1 MKDRIFIIDGSSYLY
16 RAYHAMPPL
25 STSKGQPTG
34 AIKGV
39 TNMLMNLK
47 KDSEGSPIVVVFDA
61 KGKTFRNKI
70 YSEYKANRPP
80 MPDDLREQL
89 EPLKNICKAIG
100 FPLIEIAGVEADDVI
115 ATIVKLA
122 KEKKF
127 KAVVS
132 SLDKDLMQLVEDPN
146 TTIMN
151 TMTHQIFD
159 EKKVF
164 EKFGVKP
171 NQIRDMLALVGD
183 TSDNIPGVPKVGQK
197 TAAKWLNEFD
207 NLEGII
213 ANAES
218 IKGVVGE
225 NLRNSLAELDRNVD
239 LVSLR
244 DDVDIETDFKDLLEL
259 NGDQEK
265 LDKIF
270 SDLEFKKPADNSSQK
285 VDSKKDNLKEKKN
298 NYQTVLTKKE
308 LNDWAD
314 KIDACKVFAIDTE
327 TDSLD
332 TITANLVGIS
342 LSVDEGSGCYIPIG
356 HNYENCPNQ
365 PSLKLVQDSIGKVIE
380 KNKEKAVGQNL
391 KFDIP
396 ILSRHGIHLDKFHAD
411 TMLMSYVLNSTAT
424 RHGMD
429 KLASYYLDYE
439 TIKFSDVAGTASK
452 QISFSEVDI
461 AVATNYAAED
471 ADITLRLFNKL
482 SSLLKGKKGQI
493 KLLQEI
499 EYPLVHVL
507 AAVEQNGAKI
517 DKNKLAAHSQELSE
531 KISELTSQAFAIA
544 GEEFNLDSPKQLLEI
559 LYDKLQ
565 LPVLKKTPKGQPST
579 NEETLQRLSEEY
591 DLPKIILQ
599 YRTLAKLK
607 STYTDS
613 LIKIENP
620 KTKRIHTSYQ
630 QAITST
636 GRLSSTE
643 PNLQNIPIKTAEGRR
658 IREAFV
664 PEKGNVLISADYSQ
678 IELRIMAHL
687 SKDKNLT
694 NAFNAGLDVH
704 SATAAE
710 VFGVS
715 LESVTEDQRR
725 SAKAI
730 NFGLMYG
737 MSAFGLT
744 RQLDIP
750 RAEAQKYLDTYFER
764 YTGVK
769 DYMANT
775 KAQAKEDMFVETIM
789 GRRLYLNEIN
799 AANGLRR
806 QAAERAAIN
815 APLQGS
821 AADIIKKAMIDINTF
836 LDKELPQ
843 TRMIMQ
849 VHDELIFETP
859 KADAEEILPTS
870 EDCIQSVK
878 IHHKIGLH
886 ARPAVRFTEM
896 AKGFE
901 AEIRIKLENQSKWV
915 DAKSIVRVMSLKARK
930 GQVLKLQAE
939 GPDANEAITTLI
951 DFVEN
956 QFGEKQNEIE

>member
-25 STSKGQPTG
+25 TTSDGRPTG

-39 TNMLMNLK
+39 TNMLMTLK
-47 KDSEGSPIVVVFDA
+47 KDSEGSPIIVTFDA
-61 KGKTFRNKI
+61 KGKTFRNDI
-70 YSEYKANRPP
+70 YDSYKANRPP

-89 EPLKNICKAIG
+89 VPLKNVCRAIG
-100 FPLIEIAGVEADDVI
+100 FPLIEIEGVEADDVI
-115 ATIVKLA
+115 ATLVRIA
-122 KEKKF
+122 KENNF
-127 KAVVS
+127 KSVIS
-132 SLDKDLMQLVEDPN
+132 SLDKDLMQLVEDPSAKM
-146 TTIMN
+146 MN

-159 EKKVF
+159 EEKVF

-171 NQIRDMLALVGD
+171 NQIRDMLALTGD

-197 TAAKWLNEFD
+197 TAAKWLNEFRD
-207 NLEGII
+207 LEGIKS
-213 ANAES
+213 NADS

-225 NLRNSLAELDRNVD
+225 NLRNSLNDLDRNVE
-239 LVSLR
+239 LVSLKN
-244 DDVDIETDFKDLLEL
+244 DVDIGVSFESLLQL
-259 NGDQEK
+259 NGNQET
-265 LDKIF
+265 LDELF
-270 SDLEFKKPADNSSQK
+270 ADLEFKKPKKKPVNKEDKK
-285 VDSKKDNLKEKKN
+285 VVNVQEVAKNLAPSKPIGAYKTILNKKDLKEWSEK
-298 NYQTVLTKKE
+298 L
-308 LNDWAD
+308 
-314 KIDACKVFAIDTE
+314 DACKVFAIDTE
-327 TDSLD
+327 TDSLN
-332 TITANLVGIS
+332 TVSANLVGIS
-342 LSVDEGSGCYIPIG
+342 LSVKEGEGCYIPLKHDYEGCPIQIDLELAVSIIG
-356 HNYENCPNQ
+356 
-365 PSLKLVQDSIGKVIE
+365 SSIE
-380 KNKEKAVGQNL
+380 KNKHKAVGQNL

-396 ILSRHGIHLDKFHAD
+396 ILARHGITLDTFHAD

-429 KLASYYLDYE
+429 KLAEFYLNYTTVKYKE
-439 TIKFSDVAGTASK
+439 VTGTASK
-452 QISFSEVDI
+452 QINFSAVEIEV
-461 AVATNYAAED
+461 ASNYAAED

-482 SSLLKGKKGQI
+482 EDLLKDKPTQL
-493 KLLQEI
+493 KLLNDI

-507 AAVEQNGAKI
+507 SKIEQNGAKI
-517 DKNKLAAHSQELSE
+517 DKDKLAEHSKELSE
-531 KISELTSQAFAIA
+531 KIADLSAQAFVIS

-559 LYDKLQ
+559 LYEKLK
-565 LPVLKKTPKGQPST
+565 LPILKKTPKGQPST

-591 DLPKIILQ
+591 ELPGIILQ

-620 KTKRIHTSYQ
+620 LTKRIHTSYQ
-630 QAITST
+630 QAVTST

-643 PNLQNIPIKTAEGRR
+643 PNLQNIPIRTAEGRR

-664 PEKGNVLISADYSQ
+664 PDKGNVLISADYSQ

-694 NAFNAGLDVH
+694 HAFNNNLDIH

-715 LESVTEDQRR
+715 LEDVTQDQRR

-769 DYMANT
+769 DYIANT

-799 AANGLRR
+799 AGNGLRR

-821 AADIIKKAMIDINTF
+821 AADIIKKAMIDIQDF
-836 LDKELPQ
+836 LEKEMPKVKV
-843 TRMIMQ
+843 IMQ
-849 VHDELIFETP
+849 VHDELIFEAP
-859 KADAEEILPTS
+859 KENAEEVLSKMKAMMEKAVKLDIPLIADAA
-870 EDCIQSVK
+870 
-878 IHHKIGLH
+878 IG
-886 ARPAVRFTEM
+886 T
-896 AKGFE
+896 
-901 AEIRIKLENQSKWV
+901 NW
-915 DAKSIVRVMSLKARK
+915 
-930 GQVLKLQAE
+930 
-939 GPDANEAITTLI
+939 NEAH
-951 DFVEN
+951 
-956 QFGEKQNEIE
+956 

>member
-25 STSKGQPTG
+25 TASSGQPTG

-39 TNMLMNLK
+39 TNMLMTLK
-47 KDSEGSPIVVVFDA
+47 KESEGSPIIVTFDA
-61 KGKTFRNKI
+61 KGKTFRSDI
-70 YSEYKANRPP
+70 YEEYKANRPP

-89 EPLKNICKAIG
+89 APLKEICKAIG
-100 FPLIEIAGVEADDVI
+100 FPLIEIEGVEADDVI
-115 ATIVKLA
+115 ATLVKIA
-122 KEKKF
+122 KENNF
-127 KAVVS
+127 KSVIS
-132 SLDKDLMQLVEDPN
+132 SLDKDLMQLVEDPVSS
-146 TTIMN
+146 IMN
-151 TMTHQIFD
+151 TMTHQIFN
-159 EKKVF
+159 EEKVF

-171 NQIRDMLALVGD
+171 SQIRDMLALVGD

-197 TAAKWLNEFD
+197 TAAKWLNEFGD
-207 NLEGII
+207 LDGIRK
-213 ANAES
+213 NADS
-218 IKGVVGE
+218 IKGVVGQ
-225 NLRNSLAELDRNVD
+225 NLRDSLNELDRNIE
-239 LVSLR
+239 LVSLKN
-244 DDVDIETDFKDLLEL
+244 DVDIGVTFESLLVMH
-259 NGDQEK
+259 GDDEK
-265 LDKIF
+265 LDELLSKL
-270 SDLEFKKPADNSSQK
+270 DFKTMKRPSKELKSINEN
-285 VDSKKDNLKEKKN
+285 DSAGEDVKHSNKANTSYE
-298 NYQTVLTKKE
+298 TILTKKDLKE
-308 LNDWAD
+308 WANKLN
-314 KIDACKVFAIDTE
+314 KCEVFAIDTE

-332 TITANLVGIS
+332 TVTANLVGIS
-342 LSVDEGSGCYIPIG
+342 LSVKEGGGCYIPIG
-356 HNYENCPNQ
+356 HKYDDCPKQ
-365 PSLKLVQDSIGKVIE
+365 LDIDDVVKELGSSIE
-380 KNKEKAVGQNL
+380 KNKLKAVGQNL

-396 ILSRHGIHLDKFHAD
+396 ILHRHGIVLDEFHAD

-429 KLASYYLDYE
+429 KLAMFYLDYE
-439 TIKFSDVAGTASK
+439 TVKYSDVTGTASK
-452 QISFSEVDI
+452 QINFSAVEIEV
-461 AVATNYAAED
+461 ASHYAAED

-482 SSLLKGKKGQI
+482 DSLLKDKPTQI
-493 KLLQEI
+493 KLLQNI

-507 AAVEQNGAKI
+507 SRVEQNGAKI
-517 DKNKLAAHSQELSE
+517 DKNKLSEHSKELSE
-531 KISELTSQAFAIA
+531 KIAKLSSEAFKIA
-544 GEEFNLDSPKQLLEI
+544 GEEFNLDSPKQLLEV
-559 LYDKLQ
+559 LYEKLK
-565 LPVLKKTPKGQPST
+565 LPILKKTPKGQPST

-591 DLPKIILQ
+591 ELPKIILK

-613 LIKIENP
+613 LIRIENTQ
-620 KTKRIHTSYQ
+620 TKRIHTSYQ
-630 QAITST
+630 QAVTST

-664 PEKGNVLISADYSQ
+664 PDKGNILISADYSQ

-694 NAFNAGLDVH
+694 HAFNNNLDVH
-704 SATAAE
+704 SATASE

-715 LESVTEDQRR
+715 LEDVTQDHRR

-769 DYMANT
+769 DYMANI

-821 AADIIKKAMIDINTF
+821 AADIIKKAMIDIDAF
-836 LDKELPQ
+836 LDKEMPEVK
-843 TRMIMQ
+843 MIMQ

-859 KADAEEILPTS
+859 KKNAQEVLSTMKDMMEAAVKLDIPLIAEAA
-870 EDCIQSVK
+870 
-878 IHHKIGLH
+878 IG
-886 ARPAVRFTEM
+886 T
-896 AKGFE
+896 
-901 AEIRIKLENQSKWV
+901 NW
-915 DAKSIVRVMSLKARK
+915 
-930 GQVLKLQAE
+930 
-939 GPDANEAITTLI
+939 NEAH
-951 DFVEN
+951 
-956 QFGEKQNEIE
+956 

>member
-1 MKDRIFIIDGSSYLY
+1 MKDRVFIIDGSSYLY

-39 TNMLMNLK
+39 TNMLMTLK
-47 KDSEGSPIVVVFDA
+47 KDSEGSPIIVVFDA
-61 KGKTFRNKI
+61 KGKTFRSEI
-70 YSEYKANRPP
+70 YKEYKANRPP

-89 EPLKNICKAIG
+89 EPLKEICKAIG
-100 FPLIEIAGVEADDVI
+100 FPLIEISGVEADDVI
-115 ATIVKLA
+115 ATLVNKA
-122 KEKKF
+122 KEKNF

-132 SLDKDLMQLVEDPN
+132 TLDKDLMQLVEDPN
-146 TTIMN
+146 ITIMN
-151 TMTHQIFD
+151 TMKHQIFTED
-159 EKKVF
+159 KVF
-164 EKFGVKP
+164 EKFGVQP

-183 TSDNIPGVPKVGQK
+183 SSDNIPGVPKVGQK
-197 TAAKWLNEFD
+197 TAAKWLNEYK
-207 NLEGII
+207 NLDGIKD
-213 ANAES
+213 NAES

-225 NLRNSLAELDRNVD
+225 NLRNSLADLERNVE
-239 LVSLR
+239 LVSLK
-244 DDVDIETDFKDLLEL
+244 DDVELGMDFHSLLQL
-259 NGDQEK
+259 NTDQER
-265 LDKIF
+265 LDELF
-270 SDLEFKKPADNSSQK
+270 AELEFKALPKKA
-285 VDSKKDNLKEKKN
+285 SKQPDVKETLKEKNKN
-298 NYQTVLTKKE
+298 YETVLSKGQLQT
-308 LNDWAD
+308 WAKNLD
-314 KIDACKVFAIDTE
+314 ECKVFAIDTE

-342 LSVDEGSGCYIPIG
+342 LSVKEGAGCYIPIG
-356 HNYENCPNQ
+356 HSYEGCSEQ
-365 PSLKLVQDSIGKVIE
+365 LSLDLVIEIIGKAIE
-380 KNKEKAVGQNL
+380 RNREKAVGQNL

-396 ILSRHGIHLDKFHAD
+396 ILFRHKIQLDKFHAD

-439 TIKFSDVAGTASK
+439 TIKYGDVAGTASK
-452 QISFSEVDI
+452 QISFSKVEID
-461 AVATNYAAED
+461 VATNYAAED
-471 ADITLRLFNKL
+471 ADITLRLYNKL
-482 SSLLKGKKGQI
+482 EGLLEDKPAQK
-493 KLLQEI
+493 KLLEEI

-507 AAVEQNGAKI
+507 SKIEQNGAKI
-517 DKNKLAAHSQELSE
+517 DKDKLAAHSEELAE
-531 KISELTSQAFAIA
+531 KISDLSSQAFKIA
-544 GEEFNLDSPKQLLEI
+544 GEEFNLDSPKQLLEV
-559 LYDKLQ
+559 LYEKLK

-591 DLPKIILQ
+591 ELPKIILQ

-620 KTKRIHTSYQ
+620 ATQRIHTSYQ

-643 PNLQNIPIKTAEGRR
+643 PNLQNIPIKTSEGRR

-694 NAFNAGLDVH
+694 NAFNKGLDVH
-704 SATAAE
+704 SSTAAE
-710 VFGVS
+710 VFGVNIDD
-715 LESVTEDQRR
+715 VTDEQRR

-750 RAEAQKYLDTYFER
+750 RADAQKYLDTYFDR

-821 AADIIKKAMIDINTF
+821 AADIIKKAMIDINAF

-843 TRMIMQ
+843 TKMIMQ

-859 KADAEEILPTS
+859 KANAEETLNLMKDMM
-870 EDCIQSVK
+870 EKAVK
-878 IHHKIGLH
+878 LDIPLIADAAIGQ
-886 ARPAVRFTEM
+886 
-896 AKGFE
+896 
-901 AEIRIKLENQSKWV
+901 NW
-915 DAKSIVRVMSLKARK
+915 
-930 GQVLKLQAE
+930 
-939 GPDANEAITTLI
+939 NEAH
-951 DFVEN
+951 
-956 QFGEKQNEIE
+956 

>member
-25 STSKGQPTG
+25 TASSGQPTG

-39 TNMLMNLK
+39 TNMLMTLK
-47 KDSEGSPIVVVFDA
+47 KESEGSPIIVTFDA
-61 KGKTFRNKI
+61 KGKTFRSDI
-70 YSEYKANRPP
+70 YEEYKANRPP

-89 EPLKNICKAIG
+89 APLKEICKAIG
-100 FPLIEIAGVEADDVI
+100 FPLIEIEGVEADDVI
-115 ATIVKLA
+115 ATLVKIA
-122 KEKKF
+122 KENNF
-127 KAVVS
+127 KSVIS
-132 SLDKDLMQLVEDPN
+132 SLDKDLMQLVEDPISS
-146 TTIMN
+146 IMN
-151 TMTHQIFD
+151 TMTHQIFN
-159 EKKVF
+159 EEKVF

-171 NQIRDMLALVGD
+171 SQIRDMLALVGD

-197 TAAKWLNEFD
+197 TAAKWLNEFGD
-207 NLEGII
+207 LDGIRK
-213 ANAES
+213 NADS
-218 IKGVVGE
+218 IKGVVGQ
-225 NLRNSLAELDRNVD
+225 NLRDSLNELDRNIE
-239 LVSLR
+239 LVSLKN
-244 DDVDIETDFKDLLEL
+244 DVDIGVTFESLLVMH
-259 NGDQEK
+259 GDDEK
-265 LDKIF
+265 LDELF
-270 SDLEFKKPADNSSQK
+270 SKLDFKTMKRASKESKSINEN
-285 VDSKKDNLKEKKN
+285 DSAGEDIKHSNKANTSYE
-298 NYQTVLTKKE
+298 TILTKKDLKE
-308 LNDWAD
+308 WANKLN
-314 KIDACKVFAIDTE
+314 KCEVFAIDTE

-332 TITANLVGIS
+332 TVTANLVGIS
-342 LSVDEGSGCYIPIG
+342 LSVKEGGGCYIPIG
-356 HNYENCPNQ
+356 HKYDDCPKQ
-365 PSLKLVQDSIGKVIE
+365 LDIDDVIKELGSSIE
-380 KNKEKAVGQNL
+380 KNKLKAVGQNL

-396 ILSRHGIHLDKFHAD
+396 ILHRHGIVLDEFHAD

-429 KLASYYLDYE
+429 KLAMFYLDYE
-439 TIKFSDVAGTASK
+439 TVKYSDVTGTASK
-452 QISFSEVDI
+452 QINFSAVEIEV
-461 AVATNYAAED
+461 ASHYAAED

-482 SSLLKGKKGQI
+482 DSLLKDKPTQI
-493 KLLQEI
+493 KLLQNI

-507 AAVEQNGAKI
+507 SKVEQNGAKI
-517 DKNKLAAHSQELSE
+517 DKNKLSEHSKELSE
-531 KISELTSQAFAIA
+531 KIAKLSSEAFKIA
-544 GEEFNLDSPKQLLEI
+544 GEEFNLDSPKQLLEV
-559 LYDKLQ
+559 LYEKLK
-565 LPVLKKTPKGQPST
+565 LPILKKTPKGQPST

-591 DLPKIILQ
+591 ELPKIILK

-613 LIKIENP
+613 LIRIENTQ
-620 KTKRIHTSYQ
+620 TKRIHTSYQ
-630 QAITST
+630 QAVTST

-664 PEKGNVLISADYSQ
+664 PDKGNILISADYSQ

-694 NAFNAGLDVH
+694 HAFNNNLDVH
-704 SATAAE
+704 SATASE

-715 LESVTEDQRR
+715 LEDVTQDHRR

-769 DYMANT
+769 DYMANI

-821 AADIIKKAMIDINTF
+821 AADIIKKAMIDIDAF
-836 LDKELPQ
+836 LDKEMPEVK
-843 TRMIMQ
+843 MIMQ

-859 KADAEEILPTS
+859 KKNAQEVLSTMKDMMEAAVKLDIPLIAEAA
-870 EDCIQSVK
+870 
-878 IHHKIGLH
+878 IG
-886 ARPAVRFTEM
+886 T
-896 AKGFE
+896 
-901 AEIRIKLENQSKWV
+901 NW
-915 DAKSIVRVMSLKARK
+915 
-930 GQVLKLQAE
+930 
-939 GPDANEAITTLI
+939 NEAH
-951 DFVEN
+951 
-956 QFGEKQNEIE
+956 

>member
-1 MKDRIFIIDGSSYLY
+1 MKDRVFIIDGSSYLY

-39 TNMLMNLK
+39 TNMLMTLK
-47 KDSEGSPIVVVFDA
+47 KDSEGSPIIVVFDA
-61 KGKTFRNKI
+61 KGKTFRNEI
-70 YSEYKANRPP
+70 YKEYKANRPP
-80 MPDDLREQL
+80 MPEDLREQL
-89 EPLKNICKAIG
+89 EPLKEICKAIG
-100 FPLIEIAGVEADDVI
+100 FPLIEISGVEADDVI
-115 ATIVKLA
+115 ATLVNKA
-122 KEKKF
+122 KEKNF

-146 TTIMN
+146 ITIMN
-151 TMTHQIFD
+151 TMTHQIFTED
-159 EKKVF
+159 KVF
-164 EKFGVKP
+164 EKFGVQP

-183 TSDNIPGVPKVGQK
+183 SSDNIPGVPKVGQK
-197 TAAKWLNEFD
+197 TAAKWLNEYK
-207 NLEGII
+207 NLAGIKD
-213 ANAES
+213 NAEL

-225 NLRNSLAELDRNVD
+225 NLRNSLSDLDRNIE
-239 LVSLR
+239 LVSLKN
-244 DDVDIETDFKDLLEL
+244 DVELGVGFDNLLQL
-259 NGDQEK
+259 NVDQER
-265 LDKIF
+265 LDELF
-270 SDLEFKKPADNSSQK
+270 AELEFKALPKNTTTKSTNNASIKPD
-285 VDSKKDNLKEKKN
+285 VRETLKEKNKN
-298 NYQTVLTKKE
+298 YETVISEDQLKA
-308 LNDWAD
+308 WAKNLD
-314 KIDACKVFAIDTE
+314 KCKVYAIDTE

-342 LSVDEGSGCYIPIG
+342 LSVKEGAGCYIPIG
-356 HNYENCPNQ
+356 HKYKDCPDQ
-365 PSLKLVQDSIGKVIE
+365 LSLDLVIEVIGKAIE
-380 KNKEKAVGQNL
+380 RNKEKAVGQNL

-396 ILSRHGIHLDKFHAD
+396 ILSRHKIKLDKFHAD

-439 TIKFSDVAGTASK
+439 TIKYGDVAGTASK
-452 QISFSEVDI
+452 QISFSEVEID
-461 AVATNYAAED
+461 VATNYAAED

-482 SSLLKGKKGQI
+482 EGLLEDKPTQK
-493 KLLQEI
+493 KLLEDI

-507 AAVEQNGAKI
+507 SKIEQNGAKI
-517 DKNKLAAHSQELSE
+517 DKDKLAAHSKELAV
-531 KISELTSQAFAIA
+531 KISELSSQAFKIA
-544 GEEFNLDSPKQLLEI
+544 GEEFNLDSPKQLLEV
-559 LYDKLQ
+559 LYEKLK

-591 DLPKIILQ
+591 ELPKIILQ

-620 KTKRIHTSYQ
+620 ATQRIHTSYQ

-643 PNLQNIPIKTAEGRR
+643 PNLQNIPIKTSEGRR

-664 PEKGNVLISADYSQ
+664 PERGNVLISADYSQ

-694 NAFNAGLDVH
+694 NAFNKGLDVH
-704 SATAAE
+704 SSTAAE
-710 VFGVS
+710 VFGVNI
-715 LESVTEDQRR
+715 ENVTDEQRR

-750 RAEAQKYLDTYFER
+750 RADAQKYLDTYFER

-821 AADIIKKAMIDINTF
+821 AADIIKKAMIDINAF
-836 LDKELPQ
+836 LNNELPE
-843 TRMIMQ
+843 TKMIMQ

-859 KADAEEILPTS
+859 KANATEILNLMKS
-870 EDCIQSVK
+870 MMEKAVK
-878 IHHKIGLH
+878 LDIPLIAEAAIG
-886 ARPAVRFTEM
+886 
-896 AKGFE
+896 
-901 AEIRIKLENQSKWV
+901 NNW
-915 DAKSIVRVMSLKARK
+915 
-930 GQVLKLQAE
+930 
-939 GPDANEAITTLI
+939 NEAH
-951 DFVEN
+951 
-956 QFGEKQNEIE
+956 

>member
-25 STSKGQPTG
+25 TASSGQPTG

-39 TNMLMNLK
+39 TNMLMTLK
-47 KDSEGSPIVVVFDA
+47 KDSEGSPIIVVFDA
-61 KGKTFRNKI
+61 KGKTFRNDI
-70 YSEYKANRPP
+70 YKDYKANRPP

-89 EPLKNICKAIG
+89 QPLKEIVRAIG
-100 FPLIEIAGVEADDVI
+100 FPLIEIDGVEADDVI
-115 ATIVKLA
+115 ATLVKIA

-127 KAVVS
+127 KTVIS
-132 SLDKDLMQLVEDPN
+132 SLDKDLMQLVEDPIS
-146 TTIMN
+146 TMMN

-159 EKKVF
+159 EDKVL

-171 NQIRDMLALVGD
+171 SQIRDMLALTGD

-197 TAAKWLNEFD
+197 TAAKWLNEYGNID
-207 NLEGII
+207 EIKL
-213 ANAES
+213 NADH

-225 NLRNSLAELDRNVD
+225 NLRSSLGDLDRNVE
-239 LVSLR
+239 LVSLKN
-244 DDVDIETDFKDLLEL
+244 DVDLGIDFESMLEL
-259 NGDQEK
+259 NADQEK
-265 LDKIF
+265 LDKLF
-270 SDLEFKKPADNSSQK
+270 SELEFKALKKPSAKSSSAEASEPTQATSENKLK
-285 VDSKKDNLKEKKN
+285 VQGNYETLFTKEDLLNWAKKL
-298 NYQTVLTKKE
+298 
-308 LNDWAD
+308 
-314 KIDACKVFAIDTE
+314 DACKVFAIDTE

-332 TITANLVGIS
+332 TVTANIVGIS
-342 LSVDEGSGCYIPIG
+342 LSTEEETGCYIPINHKYDG
-356 HNYENCPNQ
+356 CPKQ
-365 PSLKLVQDSIGKVIE
+365 IDIKVIIEILGKSIE
-380 KNKEKAVGQNL
+380 KNQHKAVGQNL
-391 KFDIP
+391 KFDLP
-396 ILSRHGIHLDKFHAD
+396 ILSRHGIHLEKFYAD

-429 KLASYYLDYE
+429 KLAEFYLNY
-439 TIKFSDVAGTASK
+439 TTVKYKDVTGTASK
-452 QISFSEVDI
+452 QINFSAVSIDI
-461 AVATNYAAED
+461 ASNYAAED
-471 ADITLRLFNKL
+471 ADITLRLFNRL
-482 SSLLKGKKGQI
+482 NDLLKDKPIQE
-493 KLLQEI
+493 KLLTEI
-499 EYPLVHVL
+499 EYPLVHAL
-507 AAVEQNGAKI
+507 SRIEMNGAKV
-517 DKNKLAAHSQELSE
+517 DKNKLAAHSKELSN
-531 KISELTSQAFAIA
+531 KIDDLSEQAFKIA
-544 GEEFNLDSPKQLLEI
+544 GEEFNLDSPKQLLVI
-559 LYDKLQ
+559 LYEKLK
-565 LPVLKKTPKGQPST
+565 LPILKKTPKGQPST
-579 NEETLQRLSEEY
+579 NEETLQRLAEEY
-591 DLPKIILQ
+591 EIPKIILQ

-613 LIKIENP
+613 LIRIENP
-620 KTKRIHTSYQ
+620 VTKRIHTSYQ
-630 QAITST
+630 QAVTST

-687 SKDKNLT
+687 SKDENLT
-694 NAFNAGLDVH
+694 YAFNNNLDVH

-710 VFGVS
+710 VFGVNLNDVS
-715 LESVTEDQRR
+715 QDQRR

-769 DYMANT
+769 RYMEET

-836 LDKELPQ
+836 LFKEMPEVK
-843 TRMIMQ
+843 MIMQ
-849 VHDELIFETP
+849 VHDELIFEAP
-859 KADAEEILPTS
+859 KKGSKEVLQIMKKMMEDA
-870 EDCIQSVK
+870 VK
-878 IHHKIGLH
+878 LDIPLIAEAAIGD
-886 ARPAVRFTEM
+886 
-896 AKGFE
+896 
-901 AEIRIKLENQSKWV
+901 NW
-915 DAKSIVRVMSLKARK
+915 
-930 GQVLKLQAE
+930 
-939 GPDANEAITTLI
+939 NEAH
-951 DFVEN
+951 
-956 QFGEKQNEIE
+956 

>member
-1 MKDRIFIIDGSSYLY
+1 MKNRIFIIDGSSYLY

-25 STSKGQPTG
+25 TSPAGHPTG

-39 TNMLMNLK
+39 TNMLTTLK
-47 KDSEGSPIVVVFDA
+47 KDSEGSPIIVVFDA
-61 KGKTFRNKI
+61 KGKTFRSDV
-70 YSEYKANRPP
+70 YSDYKANRPP

-89 EPLKNICKAIG
+89 APLKEICQAIG
-100 FPLIEIAGVEADDVI
+100 FPLIEIGGVEADDVI
-115 ATIVKLA
+115 ATLVRIA
-122 KEKKF
+122 KEKGF
-127 KAVVS
+127 KSVIS
-132 SLDKDLMQLVEDPN
+132 SLDKDLMQLVEDPIS
-146 TTIMN
+146 TMMN

-159 EKKVF
+159 EQKVF
-164 EKFGVKP
+164 DKFGVKP

-183 TSDNIPGVPKVGQK
+183 TSDNIPGVPKVGIK
-197 TAAKWLNEFD
+197 TAAKWLNEFGD
-207 NLEGII
+207 IGKII
-213 ANAES
+213 ENADS
-218 IKGVVGE
+218 IKGKVGE
-225 NLRNSLAELDRNVD
+225 NLRSSLGDLDRNIE
-239 LVSLR
+239 LVSLKN
-244 DDVDIETDFKDLLEL
+244 DVDIGVPFNNLLE
-259 NGDQEK
+259 QK
-265 LDKIF
+265 
-270 SDLEFKKPADNSSQK
+270 ADNDRLLQLFEEFGFKAPVVTSPIAKRDSSSEEEHK
-285 VDSKKDNLKEKKN
+285 VPENLNYKTVFNEQDLTSWAKDI
-298 NYQTVLTKKE
+298 
-308 LNDWAD
+308 D
-314 KIDACKVFAIDTE
+314 KCSHFAIDTE

-342 LSVDEGSGCYIPIG
+342 LSTEEGKGCYIPIG
-356 HNYENCPNQ
+356 HNYDGCPSQ
-365 PSLKLVQDSIGKVIE
+365 LKLEQVQNIIGKTIE
-380 KNKEKAVGQNL
+380 KNAHKAIGQNL

-396 ILSRHGIHLDKFHAD
+396 ILSRHGIKLDKFLAD

-429 KLASYYLDYE
+429 KLAEFYLNYQ
-439 TIKFSDVAGTASK
+439 TTKYSDVAGTASK
-452 QISFSEVDI
+452 EISFSAVNIDI
-461 AVATNYAAED
+461 ASNYAAED
-471 ADITLRLFNKL
+471 ADITLRLYNKL
-482 SSLLKGKKGQI
+482 QQLLEDKPSQIELLKN
-493 KLLQEI
+493 I

-507 AAVEQNGAKI
+507 ASIEANGAKV
-517 DKNKLAAHSQELSE
+517 DRDKLAAHSEELSR
-531 KISELTSQAFAIA
+531 KIETLSAEAFRLAK
-544 GEEFNLDSPKQLLEI
+544 EEFNLDSPKQLLEV
-559 LYDKLQ
+559 LYEKLK

-579 NEETLQRLSEEY
+579 NEETLKRLSEEY
-591 DLPKIILQ
+591 ELPKIILE
-599 YRTLAKLK
+599 YRGLAKLK

-630 QAITST
+630 QAVTST

-694 NAFNAGLDVH
+694 HAFNNNLDIH

-710 VFGVS
+710 VFNAD
-715 LESVTEDQRR
+715 LEAVTSEQRR

-750 RAEAQKYLDTYFER
+750 RAEAQQYLDTYFER

-769 DYMANT
+769 DYIENT
-775 KAQAKEDMFVETIM
+775 KIKAKENMYVETLM

-821 AADIIKKAMIDINTF
+821 AADIIKKAMIDINQF
-836 LDKELPQ
+836 LFKEMPNVK
-843 TRMIMQ
+843 MIMQ
-849 VHDELIFETP
+849 VHDELIFESP
-859 KADAEEILPTS
+859 KSEANEVLKAMKEMMESTVELDIPLIADAE
-870 EDCIQSVK
+870 
-878 IHHKIGLH
+878 IG
-886 ARPAVRFTEM
+886 A
-896 AKGFE
+896 
-901 AEIRIKLENQSKWV
+901 NW
-915 DAKSIVRVMSLKARK
+915 
-930 GQVLKLQAE
+930 
-939 GPDANEAITTLI
+939 NEAH
-951 DFVEN
+951 
-956 QFGEKQNEIE
+956 

>member
-25 STSKGQPTG
+25 TSSSGQPTG

-39 TNMLMNLK
+39 TNMLMTLK
-47 KDSEGSPIVVVFDA
+47 KDSEGSPIIVVFDA
-61 KGKTFRNKI
+61 KGKTFRNDVYKD
-70 YSEYKANRPP
+70 YKANRPP

-89 EPLKNICKAIG
+89 KPLKEIVKAIG
-100 FPLIEIAGVEADDVI
+100 FPLIEIEGVEADDVI
-115 ATIVKLA
+115 ATLVKKA
-122 KEKKF
+122 KENNF
-127 KAVVS
+127 KAVIS
-132 SLDKDLMQLVEDPN
+132 SLDKDLMQLVEDPIS
-146 TTIMN
+146 TMMN

-159 EKKVF
+159 EAKVF

-171 NQIRDMLALVGD
+171 NQIRDMLALTGD
-183 TSDNIPGVPKVGQK
+183 ASDNIPGVPKVGQK
-197 TAAKWLNEFD
+197 TAAKWLNEFGD
-207 NLEGII
+207 LTTIKS
-213 ANAES
+213 NADG

-225 NLRNSLAELDRNVD
+225 NLRNSLDDLDRNVE
-239 LVSLR
+239 LVSLKH
-244 DDVDIETDFKDLLEL
+244 DVELDVTFDSLLDL
-259 NGDQEK
+259 NTNQEK
-265 LDKIF
+265 LDDLF
-270 SDLEFKKPADNSSQK
+270 NELEFKTPRKAAIKKKINNEDKNVNDQEPLIDKETINSDYEALFK
-285 VDSKKDNLKEKKN
+285 RDDLKKWAKK
-298 NYQTVLTKKE
+298 L
-308 LNDWAD
+308 
-314 KIDACKVFAIDTE
+314 DACKVFAIDTE

-332 TITANLVGIS
+332 TVSANLVGVS
-342 LSVDEGSGCYIPIG
+342 LAVEEGAGCYIPIG
-356 HNYENCPNQ
+356 HKYDGCPSQ
-365 PSLKLVQDSIGKVIE
+365 LGLEEVVEIIGAAIE
-380 KNKEKAVGQNL
+380 KNKHKAVGQNL

-396 ILSRHGIHLDKFHAD
+396 ILSRHGIDLDNFFAD

-429 KLASYYLDYE
+429 KLAEFYLNYSTVKYKDI
-439 TIKFSDVAGTASK
+439 TGTASK
-452 QISFSEVDI
+452 QINFSAVEIEI
-461 AVATNYAAED
+461 ASNYAAED
-471 ADITLRLFNKL
+471 ADVTLRLFNKL
-482 SSLLKGKKGQI
+482 DKLLKDKPTQI

-507 AAVEQNGAKI
+507 SNVEMNGAKV
-517 DKNKLAAHSQELSE
+517 DKKKLANHSKELSK
-531 KISELTSQAFAIA
+531 KIEDLSSQAFKIA
-544 GEEFNLDSPKQLLEI
+544 GEEFNLDSPKQLLVV
-559 LYDKLQ
+559 LYEKLK
-565 LPVLKKTPKGQPST
+565 LPILKKTPKGQPST
-579 NEETLQRLSEEY
+579 NEETLQRLAEEY
-591 DLPKIILQ
+591 EIPKIILQ

-613 LIKIENP
+613 LIRIENP
-620 KTKRIHTSYQ
+620 TTGRIHTSYQ
-630 QAITST
+630 QAVTST

-643 PNLQNIPIKTAEGRR
+643 PNLQNIPIKTSEGRR

-694 NAFNAGLDVH
+694 HAFNNNLDIH

-710 VFGVS
+710 VFGVN
-715 LESVTEDQRR
+715 LNEVTQDQRR

-769 DYMANT
+769 EYMENI
-775 KAQAKEDMFVETIM
+775 KAKAKENMYVETIM

-821 AADIIKKAMIDINTF
+821 AADIIKKAMIDINKF
-836 LDKELPQ
+836 LNKEMPEVK
-843 TRMIMQ
+843 MIMQ

-859 KADAEEILPTS
+859 KQNSEGVLQVMKKMMEEAVKLDIPLIAEAA
-870 EDCIQSVK
+870 
-878 IHHKIGLH
+878 IG
-886 ARPAVRFTEM
+886 
-896 AKGFE
+896 
-901 AEIRIKLENQSKWV
+901 ENW
-915 DAKSIVRVMSLKARK
+915 
-930 GQVLKLQAE
+930 
-939 GPDANEAITTLI
+939 NEAH
-951 DFVEN
+951 
-956 QFGEKQNEIE
+956 

>member
-25 STSKGQPTG
+25 TASSGQPTG

-39 TNMLMNLK
+39 TNMLMTLK
-47 KDSEGSPIVVVFDA
+47 KDSEGSPIIVVFDA
-61 KGKTFRNKI
+61 KGKTFRNDI
-70 YSEYKANRPP
+70 YKDYKANRPP

-89 EPLKNICKAIG
+89 QPLKEIVRAIG

-115 ATIVKLA
+115 ATLVKIA

-127 KAVVS
+127 KTVIS
-132 SLDKDLMQLVEDPN
+132 SLDKDLMQLVEDPIS
-146 TTIMN
+146 TMMN
-151 TMTHQIFD
+151 TMTHQIFNED
-159 EKKVF
+159 KVL

-171 NQIRDMLALVGD
+171 SQIRDMLALTGD

-197 TAAKWLNEFD
+197 TAAKWLNEYGNID
-207 NLEGII
+207 EIKL
-213 ANAES
+213 NADH

-225 NLRNSLAELDRNVD
+225 NLRSSLGDLDRNVE
-239 LVSLR
+239 LVSLKN
-244 DDVDIETDFKDLLEL
+244 DVDLGIDFESMLEL
-259 NGDQEK
+259 NADQEK
-265 LDKIF
+265 LDKLF
-270 SDLEFKKPADNSSQK
+270 SELEFKALKKPSAKSSSAEASEPTQATSENKLK
-285 VDSKKDNLKEKKN
+285 VQGNYETLFTKEDLLNWAKKL
-298 NYQTVLTKKE
+298 
-308 LNDWAD
+308 
-314 KIDACKVFAIDTE
+314 DACKVFAIDTE

-332 TITANLVGIS
+332 TVTANIVGIS
-342 LSVDEGSGCYIPIG
+342 LSTEEETGCYIPINHKYDG
-356 HNYENCPNQ
+356 CPKQ
-365 PSLKLVQDSIGKVIE
+365 IDIKVIIEILGKSIE
-380 KNKEKAVGQNL
+380 KNQHKAVGQNL
-391 KFDIP
+391 KFDLP
-396 ILSRHGIHLDKFHAD
+396 ILSRHGIHLEKFYAD

-429 KLASYYLDYE
+429 KLAEFYLNY
-439 TIKFSDVAGTASK
+439 TTVKYKDVTGTASK
-452 QISFSEVDI
+452 QINFSAVSIDI
-461 AVATNYAAED
+461 ASNYAAED
-471 ADITLRLFNKL
+471 ADITLRLFNRL
-482 SSLLKGKKGQI
+482 NDLLKDKPTQE
-493 KLLQEI
+493 KLLTEI
-499 EYPLVHVL
+499 EYPLVHAL
-507 AAVEQNGAKI
+507 SRIEMNGAKV
-517 DKNKLAAHSQELSE
+517 DKNKLAAHSKELSN
-531 KISELTSQAFAIA
+531 KIDDLSEQAFKIA
-544 GEEFNLDSPKQLLEI
+544 GEEFNLDSPKQLLVI
-559 LYDKLQ
+559 LYEKLK
-565 LPVLKKTPKGQPST
+565 LPILKKTPKGQPST
-579 NEETLQRLSEEY
+579 NEETLQRLAEEY
-591 DLPKIILQ
+591 EIPKIILQ

-613 LIKIENP
+613 LIRIENP
-620 KTKRIHTSYQ
+620 VTKRIHTSYQ
-630 QAITST
+630 QAVTST

-687 SKDKNLT
+687 SKDENLT
-694 NAFNAGLDVH
+694 YAFNNNLDVH

-710 VFGVS
+710 VFGVNLNDVS
-715 LESVTEDQRR
+715 QDQRR

-769 DYMANT
+769 RYMEET
-775 KAQAKEDMFVETIM
+775 KAQAKEDMFVETLI

-836 LDKELPQ
+836 LYKEMPEVK
-843 TRMIMQ
+843 MIMQ
-849 VHDELIFETP
+849 VHDELIFEAP
-859 KADAEEILPTS
+859 KKSSKEVLQIMKKMMEDA
-870 EDCIQSVK
+870 VK
-878 IHHKIGLH
+878 LDIPLIAEAAIGD
-886 ARPAVRFTEM
+886 
-896 AKGFE
+896 
-901 AEIRIKLENQSKWV
+901 NW
-915 DAKSIVRVMSLKARK
+915 
-930 GQVLKLQAE
+930 
-939 GPDANEAITTLI
+939 NEAH
-951 DFVEN
+951 
-956 QFGEKQNEIE
+956 